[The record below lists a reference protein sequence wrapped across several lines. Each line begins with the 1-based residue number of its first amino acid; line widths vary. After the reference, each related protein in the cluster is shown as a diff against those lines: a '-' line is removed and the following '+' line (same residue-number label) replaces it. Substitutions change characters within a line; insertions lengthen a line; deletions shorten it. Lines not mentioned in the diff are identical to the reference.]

1 MPLHDYVKLSMK
13 NSPLWRDLLALTL
26 FLALLFGAFL
36 GSRPFMTPDEGRYAE
51 IPREMVESG
60 DYVTPRLNYIKYFE
74 KPPFVYWQEAAAIKV
89 AGLNEWSLR
98 SINALIALFTC
109 LAVYLAGRQLYDRRT
124 GILACAMLATSLL
137 YFGLAH
143 FIIPDVPLTFWLTS
157 CLLLF
162 IVGTGV
168 TEPRQRRYYF
178 WGMFACA
185 AMAVLT
191 KGLIGVIFPGI
202 VVFLWLCLMNNWR
215 QLKTYSLISGTLVF
229 LLVAAPWHILAQM
242 KNPEFFHF
250 YFIEQQFL
258 RYLTD
263 YAARDKPLWFFPLTT
278 LAGFFPWICCLIV
291 IPIRAL
297 FKRHITTRWARVT
310 QLWKERY
317 QHPTTAFF
325 IIWAASIFIFF
336 WRSKSQLISYAL
348 PIMPP
353 LALLT
358 AHYVAAC
365 WQKKHDAALNIAFWL
380 IAVLSSLSSITALII
395 LTVHHNPDLLMYGS
409 ISLLLLSAL
418 ASAFYYWRRG
428 VAAGVT
434 CLTITMGLFLVSV
447 NLNYA
452 PLDGR
457 SLKPLTTVLL
467 PQLQAD
473 TQVFSYHD
481 YFQDLPVY
489 LQRRINVVGIKG
501 ELEFGTNQEDTSAWM
516 IDDATFWKRW
526 RSGKRMFMIAKHED
540 YQALKTQNAAK
551 SLYVVAETRK
561 HVLLTN
567 RPLQ

>member
-1 MPLHDYVKLSMK
+1 MK

-109 LAVYLAGRQLYDRRT
+109 LAAYLAGRQLYDRRT

-168 TEPRQRRYYF
+168 SESRQRRYYF

-191 KGLIGVIFPGI
+191 KGLVGIIFPGM
-202 VVFLWLCLMNNWR
+202 VVFLWLCLTNNWR

-229 LLVAAPWHILAQM
+229 LLVAAPWHTLVQM
-242 KNPEFFHF
+242 KNPEFFQF
-250 YFIEQQFL
+250 YFLDQQFL

-263 YAARDKPLWFFPLTT
+263 YAARDKPIWFFPLTT
-278 LAGFFPWICCLIV
+278 LAGFFPWICCVIV
-291 IPIRAL
+291 IPIHAL
-297 FKRHITTRWARVT
+297 FKRYTTTRWARVA
-310 QLWKERY
+310 QLWKERH
-317 QHPTTAFF
+317 QHAVTMFF
-325 IIWAASIFIFF
+325 TIWAVSIFIFF
-336 WRSKSQLISYAL
+336 WCSKSQLISYAL

-358 AHYVAAC
+358 ARHVAAC
-365 WQKKHDAALNIAFWL
+365 WQNKRNAALNIAFWL
-380 IAVLSSLSSITALII
+380 IAVLGTLASIAVYIAIATLDDSH
-395 LTVHHNPDLLMYGS
+395 LFLYGGA
-409 ISLLLLSAL
+409 SLLLLSAL
-418 ASAFYYWRRG
+418 SSAFCYWRRG
-428 VAAGVT
+428 VAAGIT
-434 CLTITMGLFLVSV
+434 CLVLSMSAFLISL

-452 PLDGR
+452 QMDGR
-457 SLKPLTTVLL
+457 SLKPLTTILL

-501 ELEFGTNQEDTSAWM
+501 ELEFGTNQEDTSVWM

-526 RSGKRMFMIAKHED
+526 RSGKRMFMIAKRED

-551 SLYVVAETRK
+551 SSYVVAETRK

>member
-1 MPLHDYVKLSMK
+1 MK
-13 NSPLWRDLLALTL
+13 NSPIWRDLLALTL

-89 AGLNEWSLR
+89 TGLNEWSLR
-98 SINALIALFTC
+98 SINALVALFTC
-109 LAVYLAGRQLYDRRT
+109 LAVYLAGRKLYDRRT

-157 CLLLF
+157 SLLLF
-162 IVGTGV
+162 IVGTRA
-168 TEPRQRRYYF
+168 TDPRQQRYYF

-191 KGLIGVIFPGI
+191 KGLVGIIFPGMI
-202 VVFLWLCLMNNWR
+202 IFLWLCATNNWR
-215 QLKTYSLISGTLVF
+215 QLTTYSLISGTLVF
-229 LLVAAPWHILAQM
+229 LLVAAPWHILVQM

-263 YAARDKPLWFFPLTT
+263 YAAREQPVWFLPTVT
-278 LAGFFPWICCLIV
+278 LAGFFPWVCYLIA
-291 IPIRAL
+291 IPAYAL
-297 FKRHITTRWARVT
+297 FGRHAATRWTRFKNFW
-310 QLWKERY
+310 QQRH
-317 QHPTTAFF
+317 QHPQTTFF
-325 IIWAASIFIFF
+325 LIWAVSIFLFF
-336 WRSKSQLISYAL
+336 WRSKSQLLSYAL

-358 AHYVAAC
+358 ARYVAAC
-365 WQKKHDAALNIAFWL
+365 WQNKRDAVLNIAFWL
-380 IAVLSSLSSITALII
+380 IAIFGGLSSIAALII
-395 LTVHHNPDLLMYGS
+395 LTARHNPGLLLYGS
-409 ISLLLLSAL
+409 ISLLLFSAL
-418 ASAFYYWRRG
+418 ASALCYWRRG
-428 VAAGVT
+428 VAAGIT
-434 CLTITMGLFLVSV
+434 CLIITMGLFLVSV

-457 SLKPLTTVLL
+457 SLKPLTSVLL

-501 ELEFGTNQEDTSAWM
+501 ELEFGTRQEDTSAWM
-516 IDDATFWKRW
+516 IDDATLWKRW
-526 RSGKRMFMIAKHED
+526 RSGKRMFMIAKLED
-540 YQALKTQNAAK
+540 YQVLKTQNAAK
-551 SLYVVAETRK
+551 SLYVVAQTRK

-567 RPLQ
+567 LPPQ